1 MSKAYLE
8 DFILPNFR
16 ERIIFPENVESKGG
30 KGLPVLSETNA
41 DSAPQIAEI
50 TDLTYPDE
58 SFSMS
63 GEGLAD
69 ASLLLWSEGGLQE
82 IEPLRSEENKLQAV
96 VPKDAPKSVMI
107 VWPKNSNGIGYP
119 IRVNA
124 PAIWFSNKEVIE
136 TNVEER
142 EIRFFGKGLFIEN
155 EIPSVVYKHEG
166 VVKIA
171 EIIDI
176 NPYQVT
182 VRLKDCIGENEK
194 CEFYFHNGT
203 GGIYGWSQPF
213 SLLAKNKKK
222 KIENKLPVIYVDDFG
237 AVPNDGKDDI
247 DAINE
252 AVKKAAELG
261 GAVIQFGCGEYNVSK
276 TIEIKDNFPYG
287 LYFKGVGEGD
297 YDFKSKLL
305 PKEYDCRGVSGNYT
319 SLRFLNKDCVPEN
332 IIRVKCNDVTISD
345 MTIFGSDGVAEG
357 YSMWYGFTM
366 ELSGQNINV
375 CRVRMIK
382 SDLRDFNFNPNAR
395 LMCSNHIYVD
405 KASKNINIL
414 CCEFHTKACAIWVN
428 RYEEGTDQFDL
439 FDDNTQ
445 VKYLNICDCKFYG
458 YTHPYVHPDG
468 RKPIAD
474 EGEISRGITMM
485 NCVNSTIERC
495 YFKGFDQENG
505 FILCRSML
513 FVITSNCIYISENR
527 LEDIGCTPMT
537 KFDGN
542 TGEQMLFHGG
552 LHFGGVYNVYGSSE
566 NSLVV
571 RTDNIRLKD
580 EEGNYIRSDKSLAN
594 DGSRINEYLTKGTRG
609 MAFVCA
615 GKGVGQIREV
625 TDYKIQNDK
634 ITFNIS
640 DPWRIKPDETSI
652 VVETAPFRQ
661 NIIYKNEILKSK
673 PTLAEDYKSG
683 GVLFFFDSHS
693 NIIAEN
699 NISNLSFGI
708 VFNTAFKAPSSW
720 NIVRDNKL
728 SGITEAYKDAR
739 QGGDTTRNATFF
751 CESVIGNIQGTNS
764 GGWDNYNVW
773 YTAGNTFRNNKC
785 VNGDTAA
792 ELATNRWHHLFNK
805 GIEKYYGQD
814 KGNSLTVIEN
824 NKFEKV
830 ADGILVGNP
839 DYWSL
844 IRNNEFSFK
853 VKDGYEG
860 KEIINEQ
867 PLSNFKLLYIDK
879 SSIEKKFD

>member
-1 MSKAYLE
+1 MEKKYSDGLNLPDFKEKTAYPE
-8 DFILPNFR
+8 G
-16 ERIIFPENVESKGG
+16 IISKGG
-30 KGLPVLSETNA
+30 RGLPKLGKINSDN
-41 DSAPQIAEI
+41 APQIAEI

-63 GEGLAD
+63 GIGLNG
-69 ASLLLWSEGGLQE
+69 ASVLLWSESGLRE
-82 IEPLRSEENKLQAV
+82 INPLRSDENKLQAI
-96 VPKDAPKSVMI
+96 VPKDVVKSVMI
-107 VWPKNSNGIGYP
+107 VWPKSQNGIGYP

-124 PAIWFSNKEVIE
+124 PTVWFSNKEVIQAD
-136 TNVEER
+136 EEEN

-155 EIPSVVYKHEG
+155 EIPSVVYRHNGTIKN
-166 VVKIA
+166 A
-171 EIIDI
+171 EITDI

-182 VRLKDCIGENEK
+182 VRLKDKIGEKEI

-203 GGIYGWSQPF
+203 GGIYGWSQVF
-213 SLLAKNKKK
+213 SLGSKK
-222 KIENKLPVIYVDDFG
+222 KIKKELPIINVDDFG

-247 DAINE
+247 DAINKAIE
-252 AVKKAAELG
+252 RAAELG
-261 GAVIQFGCGEYNVSK
+261 GAVIKFGYGEYNISE
-276 TIEIKDNFPYG
+276 TIEIKGDFPYG
-287 LYFKGVGEGD
+287 LYFKGIGEGE

-305 PKEYDCRGVSGNYT
+305 PEEYDYRGIGGNYT
-319 SLRFLNKDCVPEN
+319 TLRFLNKDCVPEN
-332 IIRVKCNDVTISD
+332 IIRVTCDNVTISD
-345 MTIFGSDGVAEG
+345 MTIFGSDGLVAG

-382 SDLRDFNFNPNAR
+382 SDLRNFNLNPDAR

-405 KASKNINIL
+405 KTSKNINITD
-414 CCEFHTKACAIWVN
+414 CEFHTKACAIWVN

-439 FDDNTQ
+439 FDDGTQ
-445 VKYLNICDCKFYG
+445 VEHLNISDCKFYG
-458 YTHPYVHPDG
+458 YTHPYIHPDG

-474 EGEISRGITMM
+474 EGEVSRGITLM
-485 NCVNSTIERC
+485 NCINSTIERC
-495 YFKGFDQENG
+495 YFKGFNQDNG

-513 FVITSNCIYISENR
+513 FVITANCLYIAENR
-527 LEDIGCTPMT
+527 LEDIGCTPLT
-537 KFDGN
+537 NFDGN

-552 LHFGGVYNVYGSSE
+552 MHFGGIYNVQGASE
-566 NSLVV
+566 KSLTV

-580 EEGNYIRSDKSLAN
+580 DEGNYIRSDKSLSN
-594 DGSRINEYLTKGTRG
+594 DGSRINGYLTKGTRG
-609 MAFVCA
+609 MAYVCS
-615 GKGVGQIREV
+615 GKGVGQVRRITGYIVQKDR
-625 TDYKIQNDK
+625 

-640 DPWRIKPDETSI
+640 KPWRIKPDETSI

-699 NISNLSFGI
+699 SISNLSFGI

-739 QGGDTTRNATFF
+739 QGGDTTRNAAFF

-773 YTAGNTFRNNKC
+773 YTAGNAFRNNEC
-785 VNGDTAA
+785 FNGDTAA
-792 ELATNRWHHLFNK
+792 ELATNRWHNLLNK
-805 GIEKYYGQD
+805 GIENYYGQD
-814 KGNSLTVIEN
+814 KGNTLTVIEN
-824 NKFEKV
+824 NKFEEV
-830 ADGILVGNP
+830 ADGILIGNP
-839 DYWSL
+839 DYWTL
-844 IRNNEFSFK
+844 IRNNIFTFK
-853 VKDGYEG
+853 IKKGYNG
-860 KEIINEQ
+860 KEIVNEQ
-867 PLSNFKLLYIDK
+867 PISNFKLMYIK
-879 SSIEKKFD
+879 NNELKKLD